1 MEVSSKMACRAS
13 NHLNINYDIMEIE
26 VAFSK
31 LKLHYTLS
39 IKGIQLLN
47 VLSVYFIQH
56 WRDALP
62 RGGSKIG

>member
-39 IKGIQLLN
+39 IKGLQLIN
-47 VLSVYFIQH
+47 VLGVRFIQH
-56 WRDALP
+56 
-62 RGGSKIG
+62 